1 MRASSNFFGFGAIL
15 LRDAQRVVNKTYQ
28 MILDNTG
35 LVALP
40 QATINKEM
48 VKPIDGKPEIAP
60 GKVWY
65 GEYPNTKAG
74 DFVEFFTPPVGGLS

>member
-1 MRASSNFFGFGAIL
+1 
-15 LRDAQRVVNKTYQ
+15 
-28 MILDNTG
+28 
-35 LVALP
+35 
-40 QATINKEM
+40 M

-74 DFVEFFTPPVGGLS
+74 DFVEFLTPPVALKELSGVLQWRKTLVTKKALFR